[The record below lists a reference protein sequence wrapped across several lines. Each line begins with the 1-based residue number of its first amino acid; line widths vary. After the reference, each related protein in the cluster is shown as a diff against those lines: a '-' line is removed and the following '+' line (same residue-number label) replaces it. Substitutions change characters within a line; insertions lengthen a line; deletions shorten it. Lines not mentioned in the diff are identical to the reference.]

1 MGQQIEPQSYVGAPF
16 IPTSPRTGSEV
27 RALFRGE
34 NMILRGKADRIYA
47 ECYGGNYNLSETV
60 STGTLTG
67 TISFSPSSTT
77 VTGVGTSF
85 GAELHLGQ
93 LILADAELLAVDSI
107 TSDTAFVTTR
117 LPTTTSAGATG
128 YRLPRMFSMN
138 KQRGTLLSGNALIFD
153 QGTILFIGSGTLL
166 VNGAQLAVA
175 SGNWTA
181 DAQAKIAI
189 YDPVTGQYN
198 IFDLGM
204 SPSGSWSATNVAGG
218 TKNMPAGAYSVQIVP
233 AKSQAGWNN
242 PLEPR
247 ASVTIT
253 AGQKIRVTFPA
264 MDTANGQNAWRV
276 YGSQVQ
282 VAGGTTTYQT
292 EGPWYYYQTVTSTD
306 LGGTGAGTTY
316 DFEWLTAEIDRGE
329 QLQFDNDVPLD
340 AEFITAAPAG
350 YPVYVSCQGK
360 GTATKTGGT
369 SPGPSLLPA
378 RPGNIEA
385 SPLTGIIP
393 LSPPETII
401 GFAEAAGR
409 LYLMTPNSLPIAVFT
424 ANPNFP
430 ITVRPFWKSGFK
442 NPNSLAFVTDTLY
455 GFTTKGMTRSIATG
469 DEGSESNEF
478 ASDVKELT
486 QDWNP
491 GMVSVGFDQ
500 QNQSVCFF
508 HSADELNDDGWW
520 TTAVLSYSLQLE
532 CWNPLIRITS
542 STGDMIVSGVATVDG
557 SLQFVAGGRQDI
569 GGVTMR
575 TYTWD
580 TTDPNNPPTVPWY
593 LAWALNNGGN
603 DSRDKVVRA
612 LTATG
617 KFTDGQMDLY
627 GYGANED
634 VDIAA
639 LEANTGSVS
648 GAISLGTTTGTRIVQ
663 RTQLSCPNLNMYTV
677 RVSGAWDGIG
687 TKDRLD
693 EILLEAAIEGV
704 RR

>member
-1 MGQQIEPQSYVGAPF
+1 MGQKIPAQSYTGAPF

-34 NMILRGKADRIYA
+34 NMVLRGKADRIYA
-47 ECYGGNYNLSETV
+47 ECYGGNYDLSETID
-60 STGTLTG
+60 TGTLTG
-67 TISFSPSSTT
+67 TLSFSPSSTT
-77 VTGVGTSF
+77 VTGTTTDF
-85 GAELHLGQ
+85 IAELHLGQ
-93 LILADAELLAVDSI
+93 LVLAGDELLAVDTI
-107 TSDTAFVTTR
+107 TSTTVFNTTR
-117 LPTTTSAGATG
+117 LPTTTGAGLTG
-128 YRLPRMFSMN
+128 YRLPRLFAMD
-138 KQRGTLLSGNALIFD
+138 KQRGTLLSGNALTFD

-166 VNGAQLAVA
+166 VNGAQLTAN
-175 SGNWTA
+175 SGTWTA
-181 DAQAKIAI
+181 SAQAKIAI
-189 YDPVTGQYN
+189 YNTTSNWYD

-204 SPSGSWSATNVAGG
+204 APSGSWSATNVAGG
-218 TKNMPAGAYSVQIVP
+218 TKNMAAGTYSLQIVP

-242 PLEPR
+242 PLEPY
-247 ASVTIT
+247 ASVTVT
-253 AGQKIRVTFPA
+253 AGQKVRVTFPA

-276 YGSQVQ
+276 YVTELDI
-282 VAGGTTTYQT
+282 ATTQT
-292 EGPWYYYQTVTSTD
+292 LYKSGPWYYYQTVTATD
-306 LGGTGAGTTY
+306 LGGTGSGTTY
-316 DFEWLTAEIDRGE
+316 DFEWLSAEVNRGE

-360 GTATKTGGT
+360 GTPTKSGGAA
-369 SPGPSLLPA
+369 PGPSLLPT

-455 GFTTKGMTRSIATG
+455 GYTTRGMTRSIATG

-478 ASDVKELT
+478 ATDVKELT
-486 QDWNP
+486 QSWNP
-491 GMVSVGFDQ
+491 GMVSVGYDQ

-508 HSADELNDDGWW
+508 HAADELNDDGYW

-532 CWNPLIRITS
+532 CWHPLIRLTS

-557 SLQFVAGGRQDI
+557 NLQFLAGGRQGI
-569 GGVTMR
+569 GGVAVN

-580 TTDPNNPPTVPWY
+580 TTNPNDPPSIPWY
-593 LAWALNNGGN
+593 LAWALSNGGD

-617 KFTDGQMDLY
+617 KFTAGQMDLY
-627 GYGANED
+627 GYGAD
-634 VDIAA
+634 DDIDIAA
-639 LEANTGSVS
+639 LEDNTDSVS
-648 GAISLGTTTGTRIVQ
+648 GAVSLGTTTGTKITTRK
-663 RTQLSCPNLNMYTV
+663 QLCCPNLNMYTP
-677 RVSGAWDGIG
+677 RVSGTWAGTG
-687 TKDRLD
+687 TKDRVD
-693 EILLEAAIEGV
+693 EILVEAAIEGV